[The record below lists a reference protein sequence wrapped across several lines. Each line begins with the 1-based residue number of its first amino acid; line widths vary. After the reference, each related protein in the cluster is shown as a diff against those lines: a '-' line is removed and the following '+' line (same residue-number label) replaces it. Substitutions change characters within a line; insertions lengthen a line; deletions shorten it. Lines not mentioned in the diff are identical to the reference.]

1 MSSRRN
7 VRREGL
13 GDPLEM
19 GAERKRSLQWVV
31 YYRAGGET
39 EGLDLQSG
47 YLLPWLEWPLEN
59 LLIKHDYK
67 IKPCH

>member
-1 MSSRRN
+1 MSRGRK

-39 EGLDLQSG
+39 GIRSGGAEKEVKVCSQAICFPGWNGL
-47 YLLPWLEWPLEN
+47 W
-59 LLIKHDYK
+59 KT
-67 IKPCH
+67 PC